1 MYQLYEVY
9 GLDSSVVDRIKKKF
23 EIQVLPKID
32 RMVLDSISYQD
43 LVDLPYINTS
53 DAHKI
58 IRSITA
64 QEGISFN
71 DLKNIEG
78 FDSLKIARISLYLR
92 RF

>member
-32 RMVLDSISYQD
+32 RMVFDSISFQD
-43 LVDLPYINTS
+43 LVDLLYINTS

-64 QEGISFN
+64 QEEISFN

>member
-43 LVDLPYINTS
+43 LVGLPYINTF
-53 DAHKI
+53 DAQKLL
-58 IRSITA
+58 
-64 QEGISFN
+64 E
-71 DLKNIEG
+71 
-78 FDSLKIARISLYLR
+78 
-92 RF
+92 